1 MAVRIRTG
9 ALTGIAGLPVS
20 AEVVISRGLPGFHL
34 VGLPGTEVR
43 ESRERVLAALRHSGV
58 RVPPGRIT
66 VNLAPAG
73 VRKSGASFDLA
84 IAVGIVAAVEGWSV
98 EAGMAARLRAV
109 FLGEL
114 SLFGELRPVRGLLPI
129 LLDVASREPHLAVV
143 PASQHT
149 EAEWAPGLR
158 VVAADHLAEV
168 LSWCRDG
175 CRPPERRAAAG
186 HHMGHHMGPHVGH
199 APTPLPSRV
208 PEACAALGR
217 LSGQELARKAAVVAA
232 AGRHNLL
239 LVGPPGVGKTRLAR
253 LLAALQA
260 PLDGEDALTVT
271 RIHSAAGLLASSALA
286 DRRPFRAPHHTV
298 TRAGLLGGGAS
309 LRPGEVTLAHGGM
322 LFLDELA
329 EFHPAVLDVLRQPLQ
344 EGRVTISRGGG
355 QRAFP
360 ARFQLVAAS
369 NPCRCGYL
377 GSGLRACR
385 CLPHERVRYLGRF
398 SGPLLDRFD
407 LFVEMGSWRGAFAE
421 PPEAPS
427 GDVGWRRNPTPGHL
441 DEARRRLAAWRRAS
455 GAPQAPGNGRFLD
468 QAREAL
474 GLSLR
479 AVGRCSGIAST
490 VAALDGSAR
499 VEEVHL
505 REALE
510 FRHNL
515 VFDGSG

>member
-1 MAVRIRTG
+1 MPVRIRTG

-34 VGLPGTEVR
+34 VGLPGIEVR
-43 ESRERVLAALRHSGV
+43 ESRERVLSALRHSGV

-84 IAVGIVAAVEGWSV
+84 IALGIVAAVEGWAV
-98 EAGMAARLRAV
+98 DAGAALRLRSV

-129 LLDVASREPHLAVV
+129 LLDVARREPRVAFV
-143 PASQHT
+143 PSSQRN
-149 EAEWAPGLR
+149 EAELAPGLR
-158 VVAADHLAEV
+158 VMAADQLADV
-168 LSWCRDG
+168 LAWCRDG
-175 CRPPERRAAAG
+175 SRPRERSPVAGHVRVATPAPAAAD
-186 HHMGHHMGPHVGH
+186 
-199 APTPLPSRV
+199 
-208 PEACAALGR
+208 EACAALAR

-239 LVGPPGVGKTRLAR
+239 LMGPPGVGKTRLAR
-253 LLAALQA
+253 LLAELQP
-260 PLDGEDALTVT
+260 PLDRDDALTVT
-271 RIHSAAGLLASSALA
+271 RIHSAAGLVSSSTLA
-286 DRRPFRAPHHTV
+286 DRRPCRAPHHTV

-309 LRPGEVTLAHGGM
+309 LRPGEVTLAHGGL

-344 EGRVTISRGGG
+344 EGRVTVSRGGG
-355 QRAFP
+355 QRLFP
-360 ARFQLVAAS
+360 ARFQLIAAS
-369 NPCRCGYL
+369 NPCRCGYF
-377 GSGLRACR
+377 GSSVRSCR
-385 CLPHERVRYLGRF
+385 CLPHERARYLSRL

-407 LFVEMGSWRGAFAE
+407 LFVEMGAWRGAFAE
-421 PPEAPS
+421 PPAAPP
-427 GDVGWRRNPTPGHL
+427 GDAGWRLHPNP
-441 DEARRRLAAWRRAS
+441 AQLAAARGQLDDWRRAP

-479 AVGRCSGIAST
+479 AVSRCLEVAAT
-490 VAALDGSAR
+490 VAALDGAVR
-499 VEEVHL
+499 VEEAHL

-510 FRHNL
+510 FRYQP
-515 VFDGSG
+515 VFEGSR

>member
-1 MAVRIRTG
+1 MSVRIRTG

-34 VGLPGTEVR
+34 VGLPGIEVR

-84 IAVGIVAAVEGWSV
+84 IALGIVAAVEGWTV
-98 EAGMAARLRAV
+98 DAGKAGRLRAL

-129 LLDVASREPHLAVV
+129 LLDVALREPRVAVV
-143 PASQHT
+143 PASQRS
-149 EAEWAPGLR
+149 EAELAPGLR
-158 VVAADHLAEV
+158 VIAADHLAEV
-168 LSWCRDG
+168 LAWCRDG
-175 CRPPERRAAAG
+175 SRPTVRSVVPGRDRTPGSVPPAA
-186 HHMGHHMGPHVGH
+186 
-199 APTPLPSRV
+199 R
-208 PEACAALGR
+208 EACAALAR

-253 LLAALQA
+253 LLAELQA
-260 PLDGEDALTVT
+260 PLDGDDALTVT
-271 RIHSAAGLLASSALA
+271 RIHSAAGLLSSSTLA
-286 DRRPFRAPHHTV
+286 DQRPCRAPHHTV

-309 LRPGEVTLAHGGM
+309 LRPGEVTLAHGGL

-329 EFHPAVLDVLRQPLQ
+329 EFHPSVLDVLRQPLQ
-344 EGRVTISRGGG
+344 EGLVTVSRGGG
-355 QRAFP
+355 QRTFP
-360 ARFQLVAAS
+360 ARFQLVAAT
-369 NPCRCGYL
+369 NPCRCGYH

-385 CLPHERVRYLGRF
+385 CPPHERTRYLARL

-407 LFVEMGSWRGAFAE
+407 LFVEMESWRGAFAE
-421 PPEAPS
+421 PPAALSAEA
-427 GDVGWRRNPTPGHL
+427 GWRRNPLPGHL
-441 DEARRRLAAWRRAS
+441 DEARLCLAAWRRS
-455 GAPQAPGNGRFLD
+455 PGTPQAPGNGRFLD

-479 AVGRCSGIAST
+479 AVGRSQAVAAT
-490 VAALDGSAR
+490 VAALDGASR
-499 VEEVHL
+499 VEEAHL

-510 FRHNL
+510 FRHDL
-515 VFDGSG
+515 LFDGGG